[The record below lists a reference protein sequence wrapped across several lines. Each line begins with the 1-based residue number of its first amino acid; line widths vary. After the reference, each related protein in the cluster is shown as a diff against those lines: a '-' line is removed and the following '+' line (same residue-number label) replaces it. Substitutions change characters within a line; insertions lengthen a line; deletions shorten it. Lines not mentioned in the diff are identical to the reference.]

1 MFVKLLLKFVDSSV
15 PCPYVSNVELP
26 VMQLDVSSSQ
36 LLVTDSDFENPN
48 FRERLRETVESLLDL
63 KVVPI
68 FNENDA
74 ISTRKAPYEVCVVP

>member
-26 VMQLDVSSSQ
+26 VIQLDVSASQ
-36 LLVTDSDFENPN
+36 LLVTRSDFENPN
-48 FRERLRETVESLLDL
+48 FRERLRETESLLDL

-68 FNENDA
+68 FNDNDA
-74 ISTRKAPYEVCVVP
+74 MRFVLYHE